1 MFGINMRHLIASSVT
16 SGGANLISVFYNYIS
31 GQSSTT
37 EPPLISISPKVSSL
51 ITSLLVKSIP
61 ALSIVPT
68 DLMNTIMSFLIGWI
82 LLGVIIWA
90 ALRTMGE
97 FLLLG
102 VCLLLGA
109 GALFAIL
116 TLGFIKL

>member
-1 MFGINMRHLIASSVT
+1 MKSV
-16 SGGANLISVFYNYIS
+16 
-31 GQSSTT
+31 
-37 EPPLISISPKVSSL
+37 
-51 ITSLLVKSIP
+51 P
-61 ALSIVPT
+61 ALSVVPT
-68 DLMNTIMSFLIGWI
+68 DLMNTLMSFLIGWI

-97 FLLLG
+97 YLIIG